1 MKTRHLV
8 TLLLL
13 AVPVVLLCSIVQ
25 ADPGTS
31 LTYCTYLGGVSG
43 DHPVDIAVDR
53 IHHRYVIA
61 GTTNSGDYPTTQG
74 VVQESRPH
82 GTPYA
87 DAFVSVFDAISHE
100 LVCSTFLGGWYNE
113 GVQELALDEAGNIYL
128 VGMTNSTD
136 FPVTPDAYDPYNGGW
151 MQDGFIISLTPD
163 LATVRW
169 GTYWGGDDLDEMTA
183 LMYDPAG
190 FVYVA
195 GTTSTV
201 PETATRCDEPRVA
214 VVDAGRTFNL
224 TKLDAAD
231 GSLVWN
237 RDLGYVHI
245 CSLCPA
251 RDGHVVAAGVAF
263 GEVAVSPGA
272 YDVEIN
278 GDSELYVMEFDG
290 ADGDFVWG
298 TYLGGS
304 GRDVCIETVLG
315 GDGTVYFAA
324 GTESEDFPLS
334 ATGWGTQYRGDFD
347 VIVGA
352 LGGQGS
358 SLLWSRDLGGSDY
371 DGCQWSFE
379 KPGLVLDDAGH
390 LLLATNTQSS
400 DIPTDDQSLY
410 PVQPGASDALL
421 ASISTDGEER
431 RWITYFGDATYNHG
445 IKLQAVASGLLMVGD
460 VSSGGGVP
468 ALPVTPD
475 AYDGTFGGYSDAFIV
490 EIQDATI
497 VGTAVVDDTIEQ
509 RGRDVV
515 VSWTVRNPGDCVPGD
530 ARVEVNGE
538 QRVLEITADGGTY
551 EARDTDVCVD
561 GAALRQYRILA
572 RYASGESG
580 VIIEKSI
587 APVCGSGTWSLRAE
601 NAPDGLTLF
610 VLEADLPDETT
621 ITVCDM
627 MGRRLISLPPVH
639 LAPGTTTVP
648 WNRRDD
654 HGRPLP
660 SGRYVAKCTVSE
672 RNLAATFTLIR

>member
-1 MKTRHLV
+1 
-8 TLLLL
+8 
-13 AVPVVLLCSIVQ
+13 
-25 ADPGTS
+25 
-31 LTYCTYLGGVSG
+31 
-43 DHPVDIAVDR
+43 
-53 IHHRYVIA
+53 
-61 GTTNSGDYPTTQG
+61 
-74 VVQESRPH
+74 
-82 GTPYA
+82 
-87 DAFVSVFDAISHE
+87 
-100 LVCSTFLGGWYNE
+100 
-113 GVQELALDEAGNIYL
+113 
-128 VGMTNSTD
+128 
-136 FPVTPDAYDPYNGGW
+136 
-151 MQDGFIISLTPD
+151 
-163 LATVRW
+163 
-169 GTYWGGDDLDEMTA
+169 
-183 LMYDPAG
+183 
-190 FVYVA
+190 
-195 GTTSTV
+195 
-201 PETATRCDEPRVA
+201 
-214 VVDAGRTFNL
+214 
-224 TKLDAAD
+224 
-231 GSLVWN
+231 
-237 RDLGYVHI
+237 
-245 CSLCPA
+245 
-251 RDGHVVAAGVAF
+251 
-263 GEVAVSPGA
+263 
-272 YDVEIN
+272 
-278 GDSELYVMEFDG
+278 MEFDG